1 MVTVMTDEQIIP
13 VINGRA
19 TSSAASVSIITT
31 LDYCFGLASFILVAD
46 PDDLASITTT
56 SFVLALF
63 AF

>member
-1 MVTVMTDEQIIP
+1 MTDEQIIP

-31 LDYCFGLASFILVAD
+31 LDYCFGLASVVLVAA
-46 PDDLASITTT
+46 DDLASITTT

-63 AF
+63 TF